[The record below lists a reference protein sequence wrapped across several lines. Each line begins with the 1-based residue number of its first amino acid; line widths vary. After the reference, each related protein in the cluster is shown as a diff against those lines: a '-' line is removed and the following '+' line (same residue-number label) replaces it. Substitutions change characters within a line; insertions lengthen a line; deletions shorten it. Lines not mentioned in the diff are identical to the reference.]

1 LKLSVHAIVRGVF
14 VRAGE
19 EIDEVDVSPIL
30 RKYAV
35 TETSDNGEGET
46 PAGSKARTPL
56 EAQASAAEPKLRKRY
71 VKRGVAWRRVK
82 DVAVKIG
89 EPVYVRHGPNNYQ
102 EIGQVSADGKLPKA
116 VL

>member
-1 LKLSVHAIVRGVF
+1 LKLSVHALIHGTF

-19 EIDEVDVSPIL
+19 EIDEPDVSPIL

-35 TETSDNGEGET
+35 TETSGNGE
-46 PAGSKARTPL
+46 AGTTTRSKARTQL

-89 EPVYVRHGPNNYQ
+89 EPVFIKLGPSRYR
-102 EIGQVSADGKLPKA
+102 EIGCVSSDGKLP
-116 VL
+116 VERL